1 MKEKRTMTDMND
13 REKAFETKSA
23 LDQEVMFR
31 IEARACKLFG
41 LWLADKL
48 GITGDEAKVF
58 AGSVVSSNLDEPG
71 FEDVKRTVRPVI
83 AEKGLELSEADIDAK
98 LMHFMEEARVQIM
111 DEKNQ

>member
-1 MKEKRTMTDMND
+1 MTDMND
-13 REKAFETKSA
+13 REKAFETKYA

-41 LWLADKL
+41 LWLAEKL
-48 GITGDEAKVF
+48 GMDGDEAKVF

-71 FEDVKRTVRPVI
+71 FEDVKRTIRPVI
-83 AEKGLELSEADIDAK
+83 VEKGLDLSETAIDTQ

>member
-1 MKEKRTMTDMND
+1 MTDMND
-13 REKAFETKSA
+13 REKAFETKYA

-41 LWLADKL
+41 LWLAEKL
-48 GITGDEAKVF
+48 GISGDEAKVF

-83 AEKGLELSEADIDAK
+83 AEKGLDISEHTIDTQ
-98 LMHFMEEARVQIM
+98 LMHFMEQARVQIM
-111 DEKNQ
+111 EEKEQH

>member
-1 MKEKRTMTDMND
+1 MTDMND
-13 REKAFETKSA
+13 REKAFETKYA

-41 LWLADKL
+41 LWLAEKL
-48 GITGDEAKVF
+48 GMADEDAKVF

-83 AEKGLELSEADIDAK
+83 AEKGLDISEAAIDTQ

-111 DEKNQ
+111 DERNQ